1 VLDLREALP
10 LCTVGA
16 VTIFTVAV
24 TTARPS
30 SFVRRFFATC
40 TIGSD
45 VTDKAGVSSS
55 SSSDSEELEE
65 ELDELRETGLAT
77 DRFLVDFSSSELEL
91 SEESLSESESELE
104 LESELEEGC
113 AALGCNPVF
122 FFGGPLAT
130 SGAESELELELES
143 ELKDFALRVGLFAFG
158 GLSSSSESE
167 SESELELE
175 SEDDVGD
182 IFGFIGFCLLLPS
195 TAPGPESELLSAS
208 ASASSSSLESELDS
222 SEDSSS
228 LLPSSAEDSVLL
240 ESRWDS
246 FLSATGCTAF

>member
-1 VLDLREALP
+1 MLDLREALP
-10 LCTVGA
+10 LCTGGA

-40 TIGSD
+40 TRGSG

-65 ELDELRETGLAT
+65 ELDEFRETGFTT
-77 DRFLVDFSSSELEL
+77 DRFLVDFSSSELEEL

-104 LESELEEGC
+104 LESELEGGC
-113 AALGCNPVF
+113 TALGCNPVF
-122 FFGGPLAT
+122 FGCPLTT

-143 ELKDFALRVGLFAFG
+143 ELEDFALRVGLFAFG

-182 IFGFIGFCLLLPS
+182 IFGFTGFCLLLTS
-195 TAPGPESELLSAS
+195 TAPGPEAELVSTSAS
-208 ASASSSSLESELDS
+208 DSSSSLESELES

-228 LLPSSAEDSVLL
+228 LSSSSAEDSVLL